1 MENKKIILTAA
12 DAETLENMVSY
23 YNRFT
28 VEAIAEKHAGFVSDD
43 LEKVLKILEKVLE
56 V

>member
-1 MENKKIILTAA
+1 MDNKKIFISAT
-12 DAETLENMVSY
+12 DAETLENMISY

-28 VEAIAEKHAGFVSDD
+28 VEAIAEKHAGFVIDD